1 MSSAQGNSI
10 TGLLSIIG
18 YVFLFFVLMNI
29 IIQGLFHLVMELS
42 DDVIGWVGG
51 IGKSQMGKD
60 TEGKVSSTF
69 LALGR
74 FGSTGVAQMSAKG
87 PGGGGGGGAT
97 PNSGGK
103 K

>member
-1 MSSAQGNSI
+1 
-10 TGLLSIIG
+10 
-18 YVFLFFVLMNI
+18 MNI

-42 DDVIGWVGG
+42 NDVIGWVGG

-74 FGSTGVAQMSAKG
+74 FGASGVDRMTPKV
-87 PGGGGGGGAT
+87 PGGGAAK
-97 PNSGGK
+97 PSGSGK
-103 K
+103 

>member
-18 YVFLFFVLMNI
+18 YVFLFFVIMNI

-51 IGKSQMGKD
+51 IGKNQMGKD
-60 TEGKVSSTF
+60 TEGKVSGTF
-69 LALGR
+69 MALGR
-74 FGSTGVAQMSAKG
+74 FGASGVDRMTPKV
-87 PGGGGGGGAT
+87 PGGGGGAT